1 MNREE
6 LKRLEFAEAF
16 KEFDKVRWQSEV
28 QGGSSGREQ
37 AFDIR
42 ICALIWELYTMAE
55 FLQIL

>member
-1 MNREE
+1 MPNESMNREE

-28 QGGSSGREQ
+28 QGGPSGREQ

-42 ICALIWELYTMAE
+42 ICALI
-55 FLQIL
+55 